1 MRRAESDALRVD
13 RESYGY
19 QVGET
24 VGRNSTPR
32 RKLIGSPRAP
42 SHQRVECSR
51 CRDRRGLP
59 RAFPAERMSM
69 VASADPL
76 LVAMVCDGCLRP
88 GETVL
93 ERGGKLAHPL
103 TYSPMSGRAR

>member
-1 MRRAESDALRVD
+1 MRREASDALRVD

-32 RKLIGSPRAP
+32 RKLLGSPRAP
-42 SHQRVECSR
+42 AHHRVECSR
-51 CRDRRGLP
+51 CRDHRGLP
-59 RAFPAERMSM
+59 RAFPPERISM
-69 VASADPL
+69 VASADPM

-88 GETVL
+88 GEVVL
-93 ERGGKLAHPL
+93 ERGGRLAHPSIYRL
-103 TYSPMSGRAR
+103 EEDES

>member
-13 RESYGY
+13 RDSYGY

-24 VGRNSTPR
+24 AGRNSTPR
-32 RKLIGSPRAP
+32 AKYRGCARSP

-51 CRDRRGLP
+51 CRDHRGLP

-69 VASADPL
+69 VASADPM

-93 ERGGKLAHPL
+93 ERGGKPAPPSIYRLEEDE
-103 TYSPMSGRAR
+103 S